1 MGDRLDIGHL
11 HARIRGADAAR
22 AQQLASRVLALG
34 GRELPRAL
42 EGSAAHALARAGLP
56 AEAVVAVRRLELH
69 LRVGENVQATELAAG
84 WAAAVEAALVRLL
97 RGRAPGDDDAQAAAV
112 WFADAWAAERRH
124 LERRA
129 TGAPDA
135 WWTASLLMDDDADAA
150 GDGDDGDDPMA
161 ILYRWLRRSPARAV
175 IEMAAA
181 VRAEPRLARLLE
193 PAQAQQLAHLLI
205 ARVSD
210 RGAHDSAGATDID
223 ARPAAQADSPAPA
236 ADRPLDDLRACLCT
250 HRERLAAWAA
260 APRCE
265 PWLAALLLAEHPS
278 ASHVGAARLLD
289 LLHAVRD
296 APTADART
304 TPAATATPR
313 ARTSP
318 DVSATVADSP
328 PAHAHAA
335 PARAPTAATDTAATD
350 TATTDA
356 AAQPS
361 DAAVR
366 SEHRVHAGGLLLLLR
381 PLAHLALLE
390 GCAAPGRA
398 LGDVALLALQRVF
411 APLAPGARMA
421 ALERERPLL
430 AVFAPECDWR
440 ARIADTPM
448 SDPQTAA
455 DLLERLAAAI
465 PPGIA
470 FAPGASREIFGM
482 QSAAY
487 PTATEH
493 RLAALLLRPG
503 LLRVNGWEAE
513 IEWPL
518 AAIDLALRRTGWDQ
532 DPGWV
537 PWIGRTIRLRFGA
550 GR

>member
-42 EGSAAHALARAGLP
+42 AGSAAHALACAGLP

-97 RGRAPGDDDAQAAAV
+97 RGRAPGDGDVHAAAI
-112 WFADAWAAERRH
+112 WFADAWAVERRH

-135 WWTASLLMDDDADAA
+135 WWTASLLMDDPADAA
-150 GDGDDGDDPMA
+150 GGGGDGDDPLA

-181 VRAEPRLARLLE
+181 VRAEPHLARLLE
-193 PAQAQQLAHLLI
+193 PAQAQQLAHLLV

-210 RGAHDSAGATDID
+210 RRAHDDAGATEIS
-223 ARPAAQADSPAPA
+223 ARLEAAFASAAQGDFPAPA

-278 ASHVGAARLLD
+278 ASRVGAARLLD

-296 APTADART
+296 APTADAGT

-318 DVSATVADSP
+318 DASVTVADST
-328 PAHAHAA
+328 PARAHAA
-335 PARAPTAATDTAATD
+335 TARAPTAATDTAAHP
-350 TATTDA
+350 TDA
-356 AAQPS
+356 AVHA
-361 DAAVR
+361 
-366 SEHRVHAGGLLLLLR
+366 EHRVHAGGLLLLLR
-381 PLAHLALLE
+381 PLAYLGLLE

-448 SDPQTAA
+448 GDPQIAA

-465 PPGIA
+465 PAEIA
-470 FAPGASREIFGM
+470 FAPGAGREIFGM